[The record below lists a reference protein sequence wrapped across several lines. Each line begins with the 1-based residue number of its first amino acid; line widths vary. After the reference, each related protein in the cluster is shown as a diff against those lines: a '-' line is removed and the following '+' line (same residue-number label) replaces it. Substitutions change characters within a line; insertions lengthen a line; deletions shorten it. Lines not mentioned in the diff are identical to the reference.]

1 MPTRTPAHVAL
12 TITVLVLLLG
22 GHAEAISLVDG
33 RVEVHGFYEMQIR
46 GIARDFDASD
56 DWDLTQFA
64 HVVDLEFEI
73 DLIRDGAGPFDLVS
87 LFARVEVRYDCVW
100 TRACGLFPGANAF
113 GDGAKKLPKR
123 LNDGRRT
130 GYSGNSFLGDTRHY
144 RGEPL
149 ETFRLPSRDRPDDSR
164 RPYAIDRTEAFYL
177 TFLSPG
183 PDSVLGTADDP
194 APFVYS
200 RYFGN
205 GECKF
210 SSRYLRGF
218 TNGVGLGRLGPIDPA
233 CDVEPIAAFADKP
246 NPFRPGDIHPLY
258 GTGGSLALPYR
269 PATEVS
275 NHSSSPDY
283 VPRGLWIPNKK
294 LRELIRDG
302 EIEDPEVNFSQNE
315 LSWNRGAS
323 QQDEKELKELYFD
336 IEVLDSRLWLRL
348 GKQQIV
354 WGKTE
359 LFRSQDQFNPQDLAL
374 ASLPSLEESRIG
386 LWALRGVWSFYDVGP
401 LQDVR
406 LELAANFDQFEPND
420 FGRCG
425 EPYSVVLLCE
435 AQFGI
440 MSHGFEGLGLA
451 GVRNPPNPWDDIHGV
466 EAGVRL
472 EFRWERFAFAITD
485 FYGFSDIPS
494 VEKIFTFER
503 NVDPLT
509 GRPRRL
515 NERGRCKD
523 GDDPACLGPGRD
535 ALLNS
540 SVNQTLFAKNCAA
553 TVGFVDLD
561 PTACGP
567 ALFNSQ
573 VKTDPTEPFAP
584 RLMIGLTN
592 VFAGHCIDA
601 GGGQYSAGCGVY
613 TGLAGFTD
621 RTFADLQR
629 FPYAVR
635 TNGVVVSPLV
645 PLIADPWDGGPD
657 PVEPEFDEGDFSV
670 RIWTPTGVSPHLT
683 DEQEALLGC
692 GAYYDTKCDIH
703 GIDIMNAE
711 ASAIAQSWPGIEG
724 TLGDWYTTDTSVAQ
738 PGTTGFEGGPACT
751 RYENGKLYTLPGC
764 RGPGDPDYDPKVD
777 GTTGGAVHPFTGQKW
792 KSEMAIVSW
801 NIAVGLV
808 GFSASRDGSKPEIDQ
823 FDPDDAFRKGACSF
837 AQVQFCQSLSEFF
850 IPFRSRRDSIRAG
863 GNGRFGRR
871 DFQWHG
877 GTPLLL
883 RYDKRNVLGASVD
896 FAEDLTKTN
905 WSLEFTWI
913 EGLTFGDNDE
923 ESGVREADTYNL
935 VVSVDRPTFVNF
947 LNANRTFFINAQGFV
962 QYVDGYRAGFQSNG
976 PWNFLATLTITTGY
990 FRDRLMPAATF
1001 VYDMNSNS
1009 GAFLGQVTYRF
1020 TESFSA
1026 TVGAALFMG
1035 RVQAKRGPVNPVASL
1050 NPIGRGRNNS
1060 FVENG
1065 LSVLRDRDEAFL
1077 KVRFTF

>member
-1 MPTRTPAHVAL
+1 MPTRTPTHAAL
-12 TITVLVLLLG
+12 ALSILLLLLG
-22 GHAEAISLVDG
+22 VQAQAIRLADD
-33 RVEVHGFYEMQIR
+33 RVEIHGFYETQIR

-64 HVVDLEFEI
+64 HVLDLELEAE
-73 DLIRDGAGPFDLVS
+73 LIRDGVGPFNLVT

-100 TRACGLFPGANAF
+100 TGACGLFPSANAF

-130 GYSGNSFLGDTRHY
+130 GYVANSFLGDMRRY

-149 ETFRLPSRDRPDDSR
+149 DTFRLPDRNRPNDSR
-164 RPYAIDRTEAFYL
+164 RPYGIDRTEAFYI

-183 PDSVLGTADDP
+183 PDTILGSADDP

-200 RYFGN
+200 RYFGS
-205 GECKF
+205 GKCKF
-210 SSRYLRGF
+210 SSRKLPGF
-218 TNGVGLGRLGPIDPA
+218 TDGVGLGRLGPIDPG

-246 NPFRPGDIHPLY
+246 NPFRSGDIHPLY

-275 NHSSSPDY
+275 FLSSSSDDI
-283 VPRGLWIPNKK
+283 PRGLWIPNAK

-302 EIEDPEVNFSQNE
+302 KLEDPEVNFRQDE
-315 LSWNRGAS
+315 LAWNHGAS
-323 QQDEKELKELYFD
+323 QQDEKELKELYLD
-336 IEVLDSRLWLRL
+336 IEVFDSRLWLRL

-374 ASLPSLEESRIG
+374 SSLPSLEESRIA
-386 LWALRGVWSFYDVGP
+386 LWAARAVWSFYDVGP
-401 LQDVR
+401 FADVR

-425 EPYSVVLLCE
+425 EPYSVILLCE
-435 AQFGI
+435 GQFGI
-440 MSHGFEGLGLA
+440 MAHGFEALGLA
-451 GVRNPPNPWDDIHGV
+451 GVRNPPDPWNDFHGL
-466 EAGVRL
+466 EGGARL
-472 EFRWERFAFAITD
+472 EFRWDRFAFAITD

-535 ALLNS
+535 TLLNG

-573 VKTDPTEPFAP
+573 VKTDPNEIFAP
-584 RLMIGLTN
+584 RLMIALTN
-592 VFAGHCIDA
+592 VFSGHCIAA
-601 GGGQYSAGCGVY
+601 GPGLYSAGCGVF

-621 RTFADLQR
+621 KTFSDLQR
-629 FPYAVR
+629 FPHAVR
-635 TNGVVVSPLV
+635 TDGIVVSPLV
-645 PLIADPWDGGPD
+645 PLTADLADGGPD
-657 PVEPEFDEGDFSV
+657 PIGPEFEDGDFSV
-670 RIWTPTGVSPHLT
+670 TIWTSTGLSPYLT

-692 GAYYDTKCDIH
+692 GAYYDTKCDIQ

-711 ASAIAQSWPGIEG
+711 ASAIAQSWPGFEG
-724 TLGDWYTTDTSVAQ
+724 TFGDWDATDASVAQ
-738 PGTTGFEGGPACT
+738 PGTTGFDGGPVCT

-764 RGPGDPDYDPKVD
+764 RGPGDDDYDPRVD

-792 KSEMAIVSW
+792 RSEMAVVSW

-808 GFSASRDGSKPEIDQ
+808 GFSASRDGSPPEIDQ
-823 FDPDDAFRKGACSF
+823 FDPDDAFRKNACSF
-837 AQVQFCQSLSEFF
+837 AAIQFCQSFSEFF
-850 IPFRSRRDSIRAG
+850 IPFRSRRASIRAG

-883 RYDKRNVLGASVD
+883 RYDKRNVLGFSMD
-896 FAEDLTKTN
+896 FAEDVSKTN

-947 LNANRTFFINAQGFV
+947 LNANRTFFVNAQGFV
-962 QYVDGYRAGFQSNG
+962 QYVDGYRAGFQSGG
-976 PWNFLATLTITTGY
+976 PWNALFTLTVTTGY
-990 FRDRLMPAATF
+990 YRDRLLPAATV
-1001 VYDMNSNS
+1001 VYDMRSNS
-1009 GAFLGQVTYRF
+1009 GALLAQLTYRW

-1026 TVGAALFMG
+1026 TFGVAAFAG
-1035 RVQAKRGPVNPVASL
+1035 RVEKKRAPVNPVASL
-1050 NPIGRGRNNS
+1050 NRVGRGRNKS

-1065 LSVLRDRDEAFL
+1065 LSVLRDRDELFL
-1077 KVRFTF
+1077 KVRYTF